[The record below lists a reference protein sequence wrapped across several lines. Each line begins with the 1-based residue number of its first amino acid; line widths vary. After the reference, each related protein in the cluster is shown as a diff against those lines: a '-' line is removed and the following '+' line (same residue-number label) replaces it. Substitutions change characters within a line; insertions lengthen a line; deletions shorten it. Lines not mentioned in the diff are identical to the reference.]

1 MTSATPKV
9 KTQRTVASAMLLVI
23 AAILTSYC
31 IAEISFPETFLTIS
45 DKDWFLNIFPNG
57 WKYNIHMGIG
67 ALVLAVFMILPAIR
81 LDKYFAAKGLET
93 LCRLGIG
100 GMFIFASIFKIQ
112 DPHQFATLTAQY
124 QFFGAFGLE
133 NVTNFFSLVYP
144 MFEFWFG
151 LAMIVTPFVRES
163 ALAIFGMFVSFII
176 ALAWALFHDLGI
188 TCGCFNLE
196 GAQDK
201 AEAWTSLIRDL
212 ILIWPTL
219 WLAFRKN
226 RSLIGVWKK

>member
-1 MTSATPKV
+1 MK
-9 KTQRTVASAMLLVI
+9 RTVFS
-23 AAILTSYC
+23 AILLFVAAVLTAFC

-45 DKDWFLNIFPNG
+45 DKDWFIDIFPNG
-57 WKYNIHMGIG
+57 WKYNVQIGIG
-67 ALVLAVFMILPAIR
+67 ALVVACGLLLPVYK
-81 LDKYFAAKGLET
+81 LDKVFALKGIET

-100 GMFIFASIFKIQ
+100 GMFIFASIFKIE

-176 ALAWALFHDLGI
+176 ALAWALFKDLGI

-226 RSLIGVWKK
+226 RSLIGVWKNRI